1 MKKLLTIMMLWMLSI
16 SLTYADIPTASISVT
31 PLNTNQWP
39 AQYQL
44 TFTVPA
50 DHHAYLDTGD
60 ENIYI
65 PVTFDP
71 SSKLAASGLAIAKLE
86 KPVGIHDDLVK
97 ANVLRDK
104 GDFILELAETGTK
117 PSSLTATD
125 LEITYQM
132 CNELTNVCF
141 RPQNTSVNLALPAS
155 AIVAPAQ
162 PVAPP
167 VESAVAPAQ
176 PVVPPVQSVAPP
188 VQPVAQTDEPESLSF
203 MDELLGLFK
212 NNKDNMFI
220 MFGLMLIAGLLSV
233 ATPCVY
239 PMLPITS
246 MFIVGRA
253 NGEASK
259 EKQHALAYL
268 IGMVLTYMA
277 LGLIAGMTGGAFNT
291 FMQSAAVNLGFAVF
305 FAFFAIALL
314 GFYEL
319 SFMQNEV
326 HEMDQKTSSVKGVT
340 GTLMMGSVAGLVISP
355 CVGPI
360 VFALLL
366 QVADNIAA
374 KADALALAGQTLGFL
389 DKLTISAQGS
399 VMMSGFGLG
408 VGLPFFIISVV
419 KFKKLPKAGYWMNKI
434 KYAFG
439 FMILYFAYTY
449 MLKGMGVLGVDPSV
463 TLSLAIGMLAIWIA
477 VVHCHVL
484 SLLPRDAQPNEKMLH
499 YVGALSI
506 IVGGWLIVASLG
518 QLPFMNVAEAQ
529 AVAQSGTL
537 QVATSNDKGV
547 IQKEAGISWY
557 RSYDAALKVAKETGK
572 PIFIDFY
579 ASWCANCTE
588 FKKEAAN
595 NEQLNQ
601 ALREKAIAVKLID
614 KEPEFELFRANPEHR
629 QLKIGLPYF
638 AIITP
643 DGKLSWSGT
652 DYKATQKMIAELDKL
667 S

>member
-1 MKKLLTIMMLWMLSI
+1 MLWMLSI
-16 SLTYADIPTASISVT
+16 TLAHAEIPKASLSVT
-31 PLNTNQWP
+31 PLSTGQWP
-39 AQYQL
+39 AQYRL
-44 TFTVPA
+44 SLTVPK

-65 PVTFDP
+65 PVTVDP
-71 SSKLAASGLAIAKLE
+71 DSKLAASGLSISKLQ
-86 KPVGIHDDLVK
+86 KPAGVHDSLVK
-97 ANVLRDK
+97 ANVLRDQ
-104 GDFILELAETGTK
+104 GDFTLELAQTGAGA
-117 PSSLTATD
+117 SGLGSTD
-125 LEITYQM
+125 LELTYQL

-141 RPQNTSVNLALPAS
+141 RPQTTQVGLALPTTAAS
-155 AIVAPAQ
+155 AQAETQA
-162 PVAPP
+162 
-167 VESAVAPAQ
+167 
-176 PVVPPVQSVAPP
+176 
-188 VQPVAQTDEPESLSF
+188 DESLSF
-203 MDELLGLFK
+203 MDRLLALF
-212 NNKDNMFI
+212 NDNKDNMAI
-220 MFGLMLIAGLLSV
+220 MFGLMFIAGLLSV

-253 NGEASK
+253 NGEAGK
-259 EKQHALAYL
+259 EKQHALAYFA
-268 IGMVLTYMA
+268 GMVGTYMA
-277 LGLIAGMTGGAFNT
+277 LGLMAGMTGGAFNT
-291 FMQSAAVNLGFAVF
+291 FMQSAFVNLGFAVF
-305 FAFFAIALL
+305 FAFFALALL

-326 HEMDQKTSSVKGVT
+326 NTLDQQSSKVKGVS
-340 GTLMMGSVAGLVISP
+340 GTLLMGSVAGLVISP

-366 QVADNIAA
+366 QVADNIAE
-374 KADALALAGQTLGFL
+374 KAAALALVNQSMGFW
-389 DKLTISAQGS
+389 DKLAISSQGS
-399 VMMSGFGLG
+399 VMMAGFGLG
-408 VGLPFFIISVV
+408 VGLPFFVVSVV

-449 MLKGMGVLGVDPSV
+449 MLKGMGVLGVDPA
-463 TLSLAIGMLAIWIA
+463 TTQSLAIGMVAIWIA

-484 SLLPRDAQPNEKMLH
+484 SLLPHDAQPNQKMQH
-499 YVGALSI
+499 YVGALSL
-506 IVGGWLIVASLG
+506 IVGGWLMVAGLG
-518 QLPFMNVAEAQ
+518 HMPIMNQAQ
-529 AVAQSGTL
+529 AGSFAQNGALGAASGNIPAAMA
-537 QVATSNDKGV
+537 V
-547 IQKEAGISWY
+547 QKEAGISWY
-557 RSYDAALKVAKETGK
+557 RSFDAAKKVAQQTGK

-588 FKKEAAN
+588 FKKESAS

-601 ALREKAIAVKLID
+601 ALREKAIAVKLVD
-614 KEPEFELFRANPEHR
+614 KEPEFEKFRASQEHR

-652 DYKATQKMIAELDKL
+652 DYKATQKMIAELDRL